1 MDVVTLLV
9 VAFFVGIV
17 VGLTG
22 MGGGAL
28 MTPALIFLGVNPT
41 VAVSNDLVAAA
52 FSKTVGAATHWK
64 QRSVETGLVR
74 WLIIGSVPSAFAGG
88 FIIEALG
95 APDEQQR
102 VVKLAIG
109 AALLF
114 AAATYTLRIFI
125 TSYKTAGQR
134 KRGSR
139 VAVKVRPLP
148 TILVG
153 VFGGLLVG
161 MTSVGAGSIIMI
173 ALLLLY
179 PMLKPSRLVGTDLA
193 QAVPL
198 VVAAAV
204 SHVITTGVDWGVLLP
219 LIIGSVPGSMLG
231 ARLSG
236 RVHQKVIRRSLVVVL
251 LLTGLTLLGLPP
263 KVSIALGVA
272 ALIVGPALLN
282 YPLELRQKKLANIDP
297 EDVF

>member
-1 MDVVTLLV
+1 MDYLLLTV

-28 MTPALIFLGVNPT
+28 MTPALIFLGINPT

-64 QRSVETGLVR
+64 QSSVETGLVR

-88 FIIEALG
+88 FIIDALG

-125 TSYKTAGQR
+125 TSYKSAARQR
-134 KRGSR
+134 PQRNT
-139 VAVKVRPLP
+139 VVKVRPLP

-161 MTSVGAGSIIMI
+161 MTSVGAGSIIMV

-179 PMLKPSRLVGTDLA
+179 PMLRPAKLVGTDLA

-198 VVAAAV
+198 VVAAAI
-204 SHVITTGVDWGVLLP
+204 SHVIITGVDWGVLLP
-219 LIIGSVPGSMLG
+219 LIAGGVPGSLLG
-231 ARLSG
+231 ARMAG
-236 RVHQKVIRRSLVVVL
+236 KVQQKVIRRSLVVVL
-251 LLTGLTLLGLPP
+251 LLTGLTLLGVPS
-263 KVSIALGVA
+263 KVSIALGVV
-272 ALIVGPALLN
+272 ALIFGPVLLN
-282 YPLELRQKKLANIDP
+282 YPVELKQKQSAKNDAND
-297 EDVF
+297 DF